1 MLALI
6 ALGAT
11 VSTTSAGFNALYDE
25 VPDLELTSFVQKSAR
40 TFTMV
45 VCNRGDT
52 SNGIGSI
59 VLNARGTAAKSI
71 ERTIAGV
78 SIQAGRCQSFEI
90 SSAGTFS
97 KPYERNYNIT
107 ATIRWDGNR
116 REMVTNNNQ
125 YILKPSV
132 AMTDG
137 AVVSTNPSRDLWNTS
152 SSTTTWYKP
161 TNTNYTSTST
171 SNVDPINFSP
181 SGPFYGQASNAGNVV
196 YIYRDNGWYY
206 GSNGSYTPCPTHNHY
221 YRTNTYNDYANGSN
235 GNYINCYG
243 TVYNGSNG
251 YYECPVGANCN
262 NNYNNTYYNCTGNN
276 CNCGYNNSNCYNS
289 DYSSRPELV
298 VNNIKQN
305 GSSREFIV
313 NICNRGSS
321 MFSGTTT
328 NLEFTTANTTRSVNI
343 TMSLAGD
350 TCQDVYVQFNLLN
363 VYYSGYY
370 TTRAVVD
377 TINAVRE
384 RDENNN
390 SLTVNTYVN
399 YN

>member
-1 MLALI
+1 MRRIMLALL

-11 VSTTSAGFNALYDE
+11 VSSASAGFNALYDG

-59 VLNARGTAAKSI
+59 VLNARGTSAKSI
-71 ERTIAGV
+71 ERTISGV
-78 SIQAGRCQSFEI
+78 SIQAGRCQTFEI
-90 SSAGTFS
+90 SSAGTFG

-107 ATIRWDGNR
+107 TTIRWDGNR
-116 REMVTNNNQ
+116 REMVTDNNQ
-125 YILKPSV
+125 YVLKPSV

-137 AVVSTNPSRDLWNTS
+137 EVVSTNPSRDLWNNS
-152 SSTTTWYKP
+152 NSATTWYKP

-171 SNVDPINFSP
+171 SNTDPINFSP
-181 SGPFYGQASNAGNVV
+181 SGPFYGQTSNAGNVI

-206 GSNGSYTPCPTHNHY
+206 GSNGNYVPCPTRNEY
-221 YRTNTYNDYANGSN
+221 YRTNTYNTFDYVNGSN
-235 GNYINCYG
+235 GNYNYDYYYNNCYG
-243 TVYNGSNG
+243 NYYNNCNGNNCNG
-251 YYECPVGANCN
+251 YY
-262 NNYNNTYYNCTGNN
+262 YCTGNN
-276 CNCGYNNSNCYNS
+276 CNCGYNNSNCYNN
-289 DYSSRPELV
+289 DYSSRPDLV

-305 GSSREFIV
+305 GSSREFVV
-313 NICNRGSS
+313 NICNRGAS

-328 NLEFTTANTTRSVNI
+328 NVELTAANTTRSVNV

-363 VYYSGYY
+363 MYYSGYY